1 MSIELAKQLAYR
13 AHEGQFRKYNGK
25 PYIVHPAEVAAK
37 VDKFCRCRNLSEDQ
51 TGRMVSAAWLHDV
64 LEDCPHITE
73 AEIIEATDEATLQLV
88 KELTNPSK
96 GAKAPRHVRKQMD
109 RDHIANASQEAKIIK
124 LYDRILNLCDMY
136 ECGDKEFI
144 LLYTDE
150 SLLLLKSL
158 EGTDSSLENA
168 LGFTIAWTKFF
179 AQSL

>member
-25 PYIVHPAEVAAK
+25 PYIVHPEEVAIK
-37 VDKFCRCRNLSEDQ
+37 VNKFCCRYYFSEDQ
-51 TGRMVSAAWLHDV
+51 TERMVSAAWLHDV

-73 AEIIEATDEATLQLV
+73 AEIVEATDEATLQLI

-96 GAKAPRHVRKQMD
+96 GVKAPRHVRKQMD

-124 LYDRILNLCDMY
+124 LYDRISNLYDMSG
-136 ECGDKEFI
+136 CNDKEFI

-150 SLLLLKSL
+150 SLLLLKAL
-158 EGTDSSLENA
+158 EGTNSSTENA
-168 LGFTIAWTKFF
+168 LMFIIVWTKLF
-179 AQSL
+179 AQAL